1 MINIAIVD
9 DNLEYLKIIHEH
21 IDNIMNEIKCDQY
34 ILKTFTDGIQLIESG
49 IKYDLLLLDID
60 MPMINGFELAEKINN
75 NASMKYATTIIYIST
90 YDNLVYES
98 FKYSPLRFIRKNRIN
113 EELPEAIQAFL
124 CKREHNG
131 YPLMFSTDLG
141 KRSIPVNDII
151 YIEVQSHKL
160 YVHEKEKLTIANGN
174 LKDVEDQ
181 LCAYGF
187 IKTHQSFLVNFRYIN
202 FIKHSEIILDNGTS
216 IPLSRGRY
224 EQVKK
229 EYMLLTRE
237 L

>member
-1 MINIAIVD
+1 M
-9 DNLEYLKIIHEH
+9 Y
-21 IDNIMNEIKCDQY
+21 
-34 ILKTFTDGIQLIESG
+34 
-49 IKYDLLLLDID
+49 
-60 MPMINGFELAEKINN
+60 NGVLSA
-75 NASMKYATTIIYIST
+75 
-90 YDNLVYES
+90 
-98 FKYSPLRFIRKNRIN
+98 
-113 EELPEAIQAFL
+113 
-124 CKREHNG
+124 
-131 YPLMFSTDLG
+131 
-141 KRSIPVNDII
+141 
-151 YIEVQSHKL
+151 
-160 YVHEKEKLTIANGN
+160 EKLTIANGN

>member
-1 MINIAIVD
+1 MLNIAIVD

-21 IDNIMNEIKCDQY
+21 IDNIMDEIKCDQY

-60 MPMINGFELAEKINN
+60 MPTINGFELAEKINN
-75 NASMKYATTIIYIST
+75 NTSIQDATTIIFIST

-98 FKYSPLRFIRKNRIN
+98 FKYSPLRFIRKNKID
-113 EELPEAIQAFL
+113 EELGEAIQAFL

-141 KRSIPVNDII
+141 KRSISVNDII

-174 LKDVEDQ
+174 LKDVEEQ

-202 FIKHSEIILDNGTS
+202 FINHSEIILDNGTS

-229 EYMLLTRE
+229 EYMVLTRE